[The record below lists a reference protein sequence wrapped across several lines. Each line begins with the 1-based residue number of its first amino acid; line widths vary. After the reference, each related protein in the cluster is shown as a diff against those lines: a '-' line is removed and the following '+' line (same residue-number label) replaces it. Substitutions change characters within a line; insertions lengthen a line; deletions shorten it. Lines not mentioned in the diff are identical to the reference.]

1 MGCLIV
7 TVPGINVYES
17 GGSHNIRDGQR
28 LHCKKT
34 KRKIT
39 VKSLAAKLPTTYRQ
53 ITVKNIKLFYG
64 KILFFENG
72 YLP

>member
-1 MGCLIV
+1 MHTPLAV
-7 TVPGINVYES
+7 
-17 GGSHNIRDGQR
+17 
-28 LHCKKT
+28 HCKK
-34 KRKIT
+34 KNRKIT

-53 ITVKNIKLFYG
+53 ITVNNLKLFYR